1 MTYRF
6 AALDDVPLI
15 AAMNERLTRDENH
28 RVRMTI
34 PALRERMTKWL
45 SEGSRAVVFEEDG
58 NAVGYA
64 LFNKT
69 PEHVYL
75 KHFFV
80 EAEQRRKGTGRTAI
94 EWLIKNVWGGEQR
107 IRLDVLTVN
116 ERGIAFWK
124 SLGFEDYCITME
136 LDLPDSRDASEL

>member
-6 AALDDVPLI
+6 ATSNDSPLL
-15 AAMNERLTRDENH
+15 AEMNERLTRDENH
-28 RVRMTI
+28 RDRMTI
-34 PALRERMTKWL
+34 DSLRSRMTKWL
-45 SEGSRAVVFEEDG
+45 AEGSRAVLFEENG
-58 NAVGYA
+58 QAVGYA
-64 LFNKT
+64 LFDKT

-80 EAEQRRKGTGRTAI
+80 EAEHRRKGTGRTAI
-94 EWLIKNVWGGEQR
+94 EWLIENVWDGEKR
-107 IRLDVLTVN
+107 IRLDVISVN

-136 LDLPDSRDASEL
+136 LTLGDQPESV